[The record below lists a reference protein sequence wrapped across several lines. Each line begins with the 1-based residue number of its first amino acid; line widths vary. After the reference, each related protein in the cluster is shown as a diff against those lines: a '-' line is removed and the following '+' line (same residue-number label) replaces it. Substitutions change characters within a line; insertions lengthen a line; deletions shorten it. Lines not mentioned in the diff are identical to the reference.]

1 MPPKKQ
7 SPMGSRI
14 HDGMIQSGIGSVREL
29 ARKVDVPVQ
38 TLHRW
43 MHEELRSVDAAILLR
58 ISDVVGLSA
67 AWLLHGDVSPT
78 KPVRVTP
85 TESQLI
91 EQFRALCPASK
102 TIVLHCISD
111 LIKIA

>member
-1 MPPKKQ
+1 
-7 SPMGSRI
+7 MGARI
-14 HDGMIQSGIGSVREL
+14 HDGMIQSGICSARAL
-29 ARKVDVPVQ
+29 ARKTEIPAQ
-38 TLHRW
+38 TVHRW
-43 MHEELRSVDAAILLR
+43 MHEELSIVDADLLLR

-67 AWLLHGDVSPT
+67 AWLLRGDVSPT

-91 EQFRALCPASK
+91 EQFRALCPASR